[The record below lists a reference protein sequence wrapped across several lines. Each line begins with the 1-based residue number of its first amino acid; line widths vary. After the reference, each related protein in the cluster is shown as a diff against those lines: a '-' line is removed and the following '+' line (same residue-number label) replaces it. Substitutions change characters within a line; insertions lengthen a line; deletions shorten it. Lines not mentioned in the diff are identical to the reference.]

1 MKRIRLI
8 LVALLAISPMAAQA
22 DLIEISGT
30 GLYDGTWEIVLVEGT
45 FADLAG
51 TLTAQVWWNDGS
63 LAETFADAFGW
74 SFVNPYWFPVLGPY
88 FAYAAYS
95 TESEWSQDLVDL
107 STTFFGHT
115 FDLTIGQGRYRVF
128 ATATR
133 VPEPGTLVL
142 LGIGLVG
149 IGLARRRKKV

>member
-1 MKRIRLI
+1 M
-8 LVALLAISPMAAQA
+8 AISPMAAQA

-45 FADLAG
+45 FADLAD

-74 SFVNPYWFPVLGPY
+74 SFVNPHWFPVLGPY
-88 FAYAAYS
+88 FAYVAYS
-95 TESEWSQDLVDL
+95 TGFEWSQDLVDL

-115 FDLTIGQGRYRVF
+115 FDLTIG
-128 ATATR
+128 
-133 VPEPGTLVL
+133 
-142 LGIGLVG
+142 
-149 IGLARRRKKV
+149 